1 MRSVADFRAWAA
13 QQWRAH
19 WPAWL
24 AASHT
29 DADAETVRWRPL
41 HPPTESVMASDPDAV
56 AAWVQA
62 WQRFELTDGV
72 RVEWSTRAWTNFGT
86 QRLPER
92 ATGTPAALARL
103 AGQSET
109 WQRGLDGVA
118 RLRDAWPDADLTD
131 AIRAQARRLGALD
144 EADVVRLL
152 AVVAWIVANPS
163 TGLWERELPV
173 VGVHTKWLERHRALV
188 EAVVASIAGEEGTGL
203 RRAAV
208 RFRVRA
214 LDPALLAAPQDFS
227 VDLAGLQALDVEP
240 ARVLICENA
249 TTLGT
254 LPELPRTVALHGM
267 GFAAPVL
274 AEVPWVAQS
283 DVSYWGDLD
292 TYGFQ
297 ILGQLRQALPRAE
310 SVLMDAA
317 TWRAHEQ
324 LAVDEPRPFRGVI
337 GHLTVAELD
346 ALALVRHCDRRLE
359 QERIPRAAAAAELVK
374 AWGGAVNADAW

>member
-1 MRSVADFRAWAA
+1 MRSVADFRGWAA

-24 AASHT
+24 AASVT
-29 DADAETVRWRPL
+29 DADAEAGAVRWRPL

-62 WQRFELTDGV
+62 WQRFERTDGIH
-72 RVEWSTRAWTNFGT
+72 VEWSTRAWTNFGT

-103 AGQSET
+103 SGQSET
-109 WQRGLDGVA
+109 WQRGLEGVA
-118 RLRDAWPDADLTD
+118 RLREVWPDADLTD

-188 EAVVASIAGEEGTGL
+188 EALVSGIAGEEGTGL
-203 RRAAV
+203 RRVAV

-214 LDPALLAAPQDFS
+214 LDPTLLPGPPDFS
-227 VDLAGLQALDVEP
+227 VDLAGLRALDVEP

-274 AEVPWVAQS
+274 AEVPWVARA
-283 DVSYWGDLD
+283 DVAYWGDLD

-297 ILGQLRQALPRAE
+297 ILGQLRQALPRVE
-310 SVLMDAA
+310 SVLMDAG
-317 TWRAHEQ
+317 TWRTHEH

-346 ALALVRHCDRRLE
+346 ALALVRQGDRRLE
-359 QERIPRAAAAAELVK
+359 QERIPRAPAAAELAS
-374 AWGGAVNADAW
+374 AWTAR